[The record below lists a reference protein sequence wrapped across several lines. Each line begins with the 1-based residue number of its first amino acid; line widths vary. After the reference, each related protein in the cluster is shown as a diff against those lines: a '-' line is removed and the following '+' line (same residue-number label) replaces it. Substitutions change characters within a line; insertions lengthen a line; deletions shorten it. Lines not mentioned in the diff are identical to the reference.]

1 MGIGLFYMGLGLLKI
16 VAAKLGY
23 SVYLNAA
30 LVYTEQSAGVL
41 HKHST
46 IQNLGRE
53 IRQ

>member
-1 MGIGLFYMGLGLLKI
+1 MSIGLFYTGLRVSEI

-23 SVYLNAA
+23 SVYLNAE

-41 HKHST
+41 HKHWT